1 MMRVDYDAPEGMS
14 RYLTGNR
21 PGGLLYSLPRI

>member
-14 RYLTGNR
+14 RYLTGNDR
-21 PGGLLYSLPRI
+21 ALLYSLPRI